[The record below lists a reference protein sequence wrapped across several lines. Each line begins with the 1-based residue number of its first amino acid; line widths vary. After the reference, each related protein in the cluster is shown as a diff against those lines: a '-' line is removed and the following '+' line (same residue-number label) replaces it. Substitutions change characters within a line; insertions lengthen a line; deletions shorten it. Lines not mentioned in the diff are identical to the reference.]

1 MYVANP
7 PISTLVEI
15 MITLDITLFIKLIIF
30 FTTRV
35 TKIVK
40 ITATI
45 TTKHIINKLFI
56 FILLNKFVFIVS
68 IKEMKKSA
76 NLKSKD

>member
-7 PISTLVEI
+7 PITTLVEI

-56 FILLNKFVFIVS
+56 FILLN
-68 IKEMKKSA
+68 
-76 NLKSKD
+76 